1 VLTHIPHP
9 RQRPAREAHVSP
21 SPMPYPPP
29 PHHHPAP
36 NQQEEQPAVSSLS
49 TQPAIMTGVPRT
61 VTKRTKD
68 AALEHVKKALRTKGN
83 LLTKPEMAFV
93 RTSCHILGVN
103 SKTTMKV
110 IVSRAKE
117 KGENQPRR
125 VLMSLHAQLE
135 ELGAGVERHKRHTPT
150 PAFNTRML
158 DSMGAPARSLGN
170 LQGCVR
176 GLKEAIEGG
185 YSIGI
190 KTARIATENTIA
202 DFKVTI
208 DRIAVGE

>member
-1 VLTHIPHP
+1 
-9 RQRPAREAHVSP
+9 
-21 SPMPYPPP
+21 
-29 PHHHPAP
+29 
-36 NQQEEQPAVSSLS
+36 
-49 TQPAIMTGVPRT
+49 MTGVPRT

-68 AALEHVKKALRTKGN
+68 AALEHIKKELRIKGS

-93 RTSCHILGVN
+93 RTSCHVLGVN
-103 SKTTMKV
+103 SETTAKV

-125 VLMSLHAQLE
+125 VLLALHAHLE
-135 ELGAGVERHKRHTPT
+135 ELGARVERHKRHTPT
-150 PAFNTRML
+150 PTFNKRTM
-158 DSMGAPARSLGN
+158 DSMGAPARSLGH

-190 KTARIATENTIA
+190 KAARIAMENARA

-208 DRIAVGE
+208 E